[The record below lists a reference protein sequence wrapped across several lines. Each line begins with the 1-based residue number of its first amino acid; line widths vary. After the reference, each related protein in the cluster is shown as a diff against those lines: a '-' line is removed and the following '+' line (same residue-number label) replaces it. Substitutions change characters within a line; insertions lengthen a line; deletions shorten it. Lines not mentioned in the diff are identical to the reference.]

1 MKIKSKSIDGINEIT
16 YDTETGAT
24 TTTLLHNVKNQIGF
38 KISESDLT
46 TGKVVINNIE
56 ITSVEDWEKVINS
69 LKQLQQE
76 NQKYKE
82 ALSKLNEMNADNY
95 NKYCEELK
103 KNIELK
109 KQLNEL
115 KEIEKD
121 HQRLNG
127 ELREELKKCI

>member
-1 MKIKSKSIDGINEIT
+1 MSEQMEFPKTLDEFIKQYSFIDKKEIYT
-16 YDTETGAT
+16 NGSE
-24 TTTLLHNVKNQIGF
+24 LIQIF
-38 KISESDLT
+38 RIKQ
-46 TGKVVINNIE
+46 
-56 ITSVEDWEKVINS
+56 WEKH
-69 LKQLQQE
+69 KQQE
-76 NQKYKE
+76 NEKYKE